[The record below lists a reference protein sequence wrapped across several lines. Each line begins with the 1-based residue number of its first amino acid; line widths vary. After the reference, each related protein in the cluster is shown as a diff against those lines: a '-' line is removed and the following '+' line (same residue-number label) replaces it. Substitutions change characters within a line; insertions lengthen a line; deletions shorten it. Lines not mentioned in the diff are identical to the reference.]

1 MSGVAERFNMNF
13 QVIGD
18 KARVAM
24 VGSDGTEML
33 MILPF
38 YAPHLTER
46 TELESAV
53 MNEAETRIKAALLAL
68 IAKNWPR
75 GED

>member
-1 MSGVAERFNMNF
+1 MSGAAERFNMNF

-24 VGSDGTEML
+24 IGSDGTEVL

-38 YAPHLTER
+38 YAPHLTDR
-46 TELESAV
+46 MDLESAV
-53 MNEAETRIKAALLAL
+53 MNEAESRMKAALLAV